1 MSSKVDA
8 ILERRLAALE
18 AAIAGIDGGGFERR
32 VAALEVTVAG
42 IGHNGGPPLDE
53 EPLDPPPPP
62 KRKPVLLPD
71 RLVAERYDVTV
82 RTLERWD
89 EKTELGFPKPVYV
102 RRRRFRVID
111 KLDEWDRG
119 NARKAVDS
127 HNPRRALA
135 QALPRAQ
142 RGRFT
147 KPHTPE
153 T

>member
-1 MSSKVDA
+1 MSKVF
-8 ILERRLAALE
+8 ERRLAALE
-18 AAIAGIDGGGFERR
+18 AAQQEMAT
-32 VAALEVTVAG
+32 ALAG
-42 IGHNGGPPLDE
+42 IGHNGGPPLDDE
-53 EPLDPPPPP
+53 LSPAPA
-62 KRKPVLLPD
+62 KRKPVLIPD

-89 EKTELGFPKPVYV
+89 LKTELGFPKAVYV

>member
-1 MSSKVDA
+1 MSTTKA
-8 ILERRLAALE
+8 TANLERRLAALE
-18 AAIAGIDGGGFERR
+18 
-32 VAALEVTVAG
+32 VAFAT
-42 IGHNGGPPLDE
+42 IGHNGGPLLDDE
-53 EPLDPPPPP
+53 LAPAPST
-62 KRKPVLLPD
+62 RKPLLLAD

-89 EKTELGFPKPVYV
+89 EKTELGFPKPVFI
-102 RRRRFRVID
+102 RRRRFRIID
-111 KLDEWDRG
+111 KLDEWDRA
-119 NARKAVDS
+119 NAGKVS

>member
-1 MSSKVDA
+1 MSKVF
-8 ILERRLAALE
+8 ERRLAALE
-18 AAIAGIDGGGFERR
+18 AAQQEMAT
-32 VAALEVTVAG
+32 ALAG
-42 IGHNGGPPLDE
+42 IGHNGGPPLLDDE
-53 EPLDPPPPP
+53 LSPAPS
-62 KRKPVLLPD
+62 KRKPLLLPD

-89 EKTELGFPKPVYV
+89 EKTELGFPKPVFI
-102 RRRRFRVID
+102 RRRRFRIID
-111 KLDEWDRG
+111 KLDEWDRA
-119 NARKAVDS
+119 NARKVS